1 MKFLLVDDHKIIRE
15 GLKQILLLHFPSA
28 SFDDAANAEDVM
40 VLVTTSEYDLVIC
53 DLSLPGRN
61 GFDVVKQLKELCPHL
76 PVLILSMHPEESYAV
91 RALKAGAAG
100 YLNKA
105 DGADILVAA
114 IQKVLQG
121 HKYIPSSVAEQLADN
136 LKIKITHS
144 PDSLHEYLSNRE
156 LYVFKLIAE
165 GKSVSDISNLLSLS
179 LSTVSTH
186 RSRILKKLRMKTN
199 ADLTKYALQHNLI

>member
-28 SFDDAANAEDVM
+28 CFEDAANAEDAM
-40 VLVTTSEYDLVIC
+40 NMVTTSDYDLVIC
-53 DLSLPGRN
+53 DLSMPGRS
-61 GFDVVKQLKELCPHL
+61 GLDVLKELKELRPQL
-76 PVLILSMHPEESYAV
+76 PVLILSMHPEESYAI
-91 RALKAGAAG
+91 RALKAGAVG

-105 DGADILVAA
+105 DGADVLIAA
-114 IQKVLQG
+114 IEKALQG
-121 HKYIPSSVAEQLADN
+121 GKYIPSSIAEQLADN
-136 LKIKITHS
+136 LKIKINHP

-156 LYVFKLIAE
+156 LHVFMMIAE
-165 GKSVSDISNLLSLS
+165 GKSVSDISNQLALS

-199 ADLTKYALQHNLI
+199 ADLTKYALQHHLI

>member
-28 SFDDAANAEDVM
+28 VFDDVASAEDVISM
-40 VLVTTSEYDLVIC
+40 ITTSDYDVVIC
-53 DLSLPGRN
+53 DLSMPGRS
-61 GFDVVKQLKELCPHL
+61 GLDVLKQVKELYPKL
-76 PVLILSMHPEESYAV
+76 PVLILSMHPEENYAV
-91 RALKAGAAG
+91 RAMKAGASG

-105 DGADILVAA
+105 DGAEVLVDA

-121 HKYIPSSVAEQLADN
+121 RKYIPSSVAEKLADN
-136 LKIKITHS
+136 LKIKNSRLH
-144 PDSLHEYLSNRE
+144 DSLHEYLSNRE

-165 GKSVSDISNLLSLS
+165 GKSISDISDLLSLS

-186 RSRILKKLRMKTN
+186 RSRILKKMRMKTN